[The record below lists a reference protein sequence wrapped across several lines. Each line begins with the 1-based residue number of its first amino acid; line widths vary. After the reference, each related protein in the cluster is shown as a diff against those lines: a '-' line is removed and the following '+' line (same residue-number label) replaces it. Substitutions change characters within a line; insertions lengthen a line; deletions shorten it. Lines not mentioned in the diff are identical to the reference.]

1 MKEGKYATRR
11 SRTES
16 IRGMCS
22 LSIPV
27 AGEKAWKE
35 SGDEGFDRWEAS
47 ADYPC
52 TNFDK

>member
-16 IRGMCS
+16 IGGLCS
-22 LSIPV
+22 LSISI
-27 AGEKAWKE
+27 AGEETRKE
-35 SGDEGFDRWEAS
+35 SGDEGFDCWEAS